1 MIILVILLMLLFVGG
16 VGALL
21 FFMVKKL
28 DPMQNDKSENS
39 SLDIAQDFLPFD
51 DIRNGMIIL
60 PNHCYRAV
68 IDCSSINYNL
78 KTEGERDQIEMSFQQ
93 FINSIKFPISI
104 FLQTKEIDNTRR
116 VQGLKEEVANTLV
129 EFPSMKTY
137 ADHFLAEMDNLNA
150 RIGNNQQ
157 KKRYIVV
164 TYDDAAGLENLTDG
178 EKAALSNQELHN
190 RCTAVIGALNA
201 VGIISHEMSTA
212 ELIELVYSC
221 YNREGFSY
229 AEAISSNE
237 AFAMFV
243 DGAEDKFLDLPRIGM
258 LDLILGESINKIRAN
273 NIDGDKNGQ
282 PALAEMEQLRRE
294 TLRRLEQIRLR
305 YAGYFME
312 EG

>member
-150 RIGNNQQ
+150 RIGNN
-157 KKRYIVV
+157 RYIVV

-305 YAGYFME
+305 YAGYFVE

>member
-39 SLDIAQDFLPFD
+39 SLDIAQDFL
-51 DIRNGMIIL
+51 RNGMIIL

-282 PALAEMEQLRRE
+282 PALAEMEQLRKE

-305 YAGYFME
+305 YAGYFVE

>member
-1 MIILVILLMLLFVGG
+1 
-16 VGALL
+16 
-21 FFMVKKL
+21 
-28 DPMQNDKSENS
+28 
-39 SLDIAQDFLPFD
+39 
-51 DIRNGMIIL
+51 
-60 PNHCYRAV
+60 
-68 IDCSSINYNL
+68 
-78 KTEGERDQIEMSFQQ
+78 MSFQQ

-150 RIGNNQQ
+150 RIGNNQH

-282 PALAEMEQLRRE
+282 PALAEMEQLRKE

-305 YAGYFME
+305 YAGYFVE